1 MRCLPIPF
9 KPEMVRAVLSGAK
22 TQTRRIAS
30 TRQCVLGEEF
40 PGPRGSD
47 GFSRAYLMHRES
59 DRAAMLALCPYGQP
73 GDRLWVREAF
83 RFPASLDRRSPKV
96 VGDMALDAGY
106 STPWAPTQYDADGAR
121 RGEWRGFETPPTESV
136 PGKYRPPMFMPRWAS
151 RITLEVTG
159 VRVERLQDI
168 SEADAVAE
176 GCEARPFP
184 GPWWQGYKRDD
195 EGELHHQQV
204 VGNEPPDWMVE
215 PHKMKPLDHLNVS
228 AKAEYQLLWNSINGP
243 DSWATNPWVWVV
255 EFRRLP

>member
-47 GFSRAYLMHRES
+47 GFSRAYLMHRAS

-73 GDRLWVREAF
+73 GDSLWVREAW
-83 RFPASLDRRSPKV
+83 RTVAE
-96 VGDMALDAGY
+96 
-106 STPWAPTQYDADGAR
+106 ADQLPPRDLTTAYRIWHEADEAHQPGA
-121 RGEWRGFETPPTESV
+121 
-136 PGKYRPPMFMPRWAS
+136 GKYRPPMFMPRWAS

-168 SEADAVAE
+168 SEADAVTE